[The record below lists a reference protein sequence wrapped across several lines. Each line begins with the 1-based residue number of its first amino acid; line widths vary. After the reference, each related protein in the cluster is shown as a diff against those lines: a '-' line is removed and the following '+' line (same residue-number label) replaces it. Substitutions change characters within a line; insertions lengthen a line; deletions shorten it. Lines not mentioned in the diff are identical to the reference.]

1 MNEATEPRPGFR
13 LPLATAVFLLCA
25 VLLGLGLGAAIWF
38 TWDRG
43 ARIAERAVQ
52 EQLAVSAAVQQEL
65 TARRLE
71 EVEFKVQLIAADP
84 SFVKYVSDA
93 WGGGL
98 GLGGDLGLDSA
109 SINDLLR
116 ERQESVGFDL
126 GLITD
131 PDGRVL
137 ARTDQAEA
145 FEASL
150 AEDPFMASAIGEARP
165 ISGFWREGGAL
176 YQAAAWPLDLDGDLV
191 GFMLVA
197 LRVDDALSGRVGRAS
212 GADVAFLLP
221 EGDALRLIG
230 TSLEGERRL
239 ALEAALSAD
248 PALAAALRGG
258 GAQASL
264 PLRLGAEAWTAAV
277 APVDPAGGAQLG
289 ATLRLASADR
299 ASAGYRELLDLLL
312 LAAGGV
318 LVIAVPFS
326 YLLART
332 TLRPLSTMA
341 RAATAAA
348 NGDYR
353 TRIGIRGRDALA
365 ELSQAFDTLLSDLRE
380 KSDIQGYVSNLS
392 RFLPDPAAD
401 APTGRSFVTQPDAN
415 PGAPGEAPRRGPAL
429 LLALD
434 LRGLARLPEGGP
446 EAPLASA
453 AERARDLLSA
463 ATAQSGRLVAHA
475 GARLTFAFDSA
486 DRLAR
491 ALAVAREAL
500 RDDPA
505 TAGALLE
512 GDVVAGTLK
521 VGRDSQRVLL
531 GAPAHQL
538 DRLVVEAGAGR
549 VLLPKS
555 LGEAARGLLG
565 GITVPVQQGAA
576 SGKPFYALDAAS
588 LAPLAAP
595 ARVVDD
601 GEGMRTVEQPV
612 AATPAPRTARSAE
625 LAAGTRLGGRYDI
638 LGVLGAGG
646 MGVVYKARDIELDDV
661 VALKMLK
668 PGALSDPEQIE
679 RLKSEIRLARKIT
692 HPNVLRTFDF
702 GEVEGRPYISM
713 EYVRGMT
720 LRYLIKQAG
729 RIPYSAAL
737 RIARQLCAGLA
748 AAHEVGVLHRDIK
761 PENLILESSGNAKLM
776 DFGIARPIQ
785 QRADSGLTQ
794 PGMFVGT
801 PAYSAPEQIAGMAV
815 DERADVYASGVL
827 MCEMFCGK
835 VPFESSNTME
845 IYLARM
851 QQEPIR
857 PSQWWAEIP
866 PPLEAVILRCIQ
878 REPSAR
884 FQSATELGT
893 ALSGLRA

>member
-1 MNEATEPRPGFR
+1 MNDATEARPGFR
-13 LPLATAVFLLCA
+13 LPLATSVFLLCA
-25 VLLGLGLGAAIWF
+25 ALLGLGLGAAIWF

-43 ARIAERAVQ
+43 ERIAARGVQ
-52 EQLAVSAAVQQEL
+52 DQLGVSAAVQQEL
-65 TARRLE
+65 TERRLE
-71 EVEFKVQLIAADP
+71 EVQFKVQLIAADP

-93 WGGGL
+93 WAGGL
-98 GLGGDLGLDSA
+98 GLGGGAGLDSA

-131 PDGRVL
+131 PDGQVL

-145 FEASL
+145 FADSL
-150 AEDPFMASAIGEARP
+150 AEDAFLASAIAGPAP
-165 ISGFWREGGAL
+165 VSGFWREGGAL
-176 YQAAAWPLDLDGDLV
+176 YQAAAWPLALDGDLV
-191 GFMLVA
+191 GFMLLA

-221 EGDALRLIG
+221 EGEAVRVIG
-230 TSLEGERRL
+230 TSLDAPRRA
-239 ALEAALSAD
+239 ALESALAAD
-248 PALAAALRGG
+248 PALLAAVREGG
-258 GAQASL
+258 SREGVRLSL
-264 PLRLGAEAWTAAV
+264 GSEAWTGQL
-277 APVDPAGGAQLG
+277 APVDAAGGPALG

-299 ASAGYRELLDLLL
+299 AAAGYREILDLLL
-312 LAAGGV
+312 LAAGIV
-318 LVIAVPFS
+318 LLIAVPLS

-341 RAATAAA
+341 RAAKAAA
-348 NGDYR
+348 AGDYR

-380 KSDIQGYVSNLS
+380 KSDIQGYVTNLS

-401 APTGRSFVTQPDAN
+401 APAPRSFVTQPDAARS
-415 PGAPGEAPRRGPAL
+415 PVEPPRKASAL

-434 LRGLARLPEGGP
+434 LRGLSGAGGGD
-446 EAPLASA
+446 AQA
-453 AERARDLLSA
+453 ALDAAAARARDLA
-463 ATAQSGRLVAHA
+463 AAAGAQSGRIAAHS
-475 GARLTFAFDSA
+475 GTRITFAFETP

-500 RDDPA
+500 AADPA

-512 GDVVAGTLK
+512 GEVVQGALA
-521 VGRDSQRVLL
+521 VGGDTQRVLL
-531 GAPAHQL
+531 GKACHQA
-538 DRLVVEAGAGR
+538 DRLVVEAAPGRLLLPKALGDAAR
-549 VLLPKS
+549 VLL
-555 LGEAARGLLG
+555 G
-565 GITVPVQQGAA
+565 GAPPPVQPGAA
-576 SGKPFYALDAAS
+576 SGRPFYSLDAAS
-588 LAPLAAP
+588 LSGLAAP
-595 ARVVDD
+595 ARVGDEAQ
-601 GEGMRTVEQPV
+601 GLRTVEQPV
-612 AATPAPRTARSAE
+612 AAAPAPRPSRAAD
-625 LAAGTRLGGRYDI
+625 LAPGTRLGGRYDI

-646 MGVVYKARDIELDDV
+646 MGVVYKARDLELDDV

-668 PGALSDPEQIE
+668 PGALADPEQLE
-679 RLKSEIRLARKIT
+679 RLKSEIRLARRIT

-702 GEVEGRPYISM
+702 GEVDGRPYISM

-720 LRYLIKQAG
+720 LRYLIRQAG

-785 QRADSGLTQ
+785 RAESGLTQ

-827 MCEMFCGK
+827 LCEMFCGK
-835 VPFESSNTME
+835 VPFEGANTME
-845 IYLARM
+845 IYLAQM
-851 QQEPIR
+851 QREPIR
-857 PSQWWAEIP
+857 PSQWWPEIP
-866 PPLEAVILRCIQ
+866 PALEAAILRCIA
-878 REPSAR
+878 REPEAR
-884 FQSATELGT
+884 FQTAEALGA
-893 ALSGLRA
+893 ALAELRA

>member
-1 MNEATEPRPGFR
+1 MTEPTEPRARLR

-43 ARIAERAVQ
+43 ARIAGRAVQ
-52 EQLAVSAAVQQEL
+52 EQLEVSAAVQREL
-65 TARRLE
+65 TERRLE
-71 EVEFKVQLIAADP
+71 EVQFKVRLIAADP

-98 GLGGDLGLDSA
+98 GLGGELGLDSA

-137 ARTDQAEA
+137 ARTDQPEA

-150 AEDPFMASAIGEARP
+150 AADPFLATAIADASP

-176 YQAAAWPLDLDGDLV
+176 FQAAAWPLDLDGDLV

-197 LRVDDALSGRVGRAS
+197 LRVDDALSVRVGRAS
-212 GADVAFLLP
+212 GADIAFLLP
-221 EGDALRLIG
+221 DGEAMRMIG
-230 TSLEGERRL
+230 TSLQGAPRE
-239 ALEAALSAD
+239 ALQA
-248 PALAAALRGG
+248 ALAADAALGTALREGR
-258 GAQASL
+258 ALDPL
-264 PLRLGAEAWTAAV
+264 PLRLGAETWTAAL
-277 APVDPAGGAQLG
+277 APVDEAGGPLLG

-299 ASAGYRELLDLLL
+299 AAAGYRELLDLLL
-312 LAAGGV
+312 LAAGVV
-318 LVIAVPFS
+318 LLIAVPLS

-332 TLRPLSTMA
+332 ALRPLSTMA

-380 KSDIQGYVSNLS
+380 KSDIQGYVTNLS

-401 APTGRSFVTQPDAN
+401 APTPRPFVTQPG
-415 PGAPGEAPRRGPAL
+415 GATPTTGEPPRRGRAL

-434 LRGLARLPEGGP
+434 LRGLARLGEGGA
-446 EAPLASA
+446 EASLAA
-453 AERARDLLSA
+453 AAGHARALIAA
-463 ATAQSGRLVAHA
+463 ATVQDGRLVAQS
-475 GARLTFAFDSA
+475 GARMTFAFEA
-486 DRLAR
+486 PDRLAR
-491 ALAVAREAL
+491 ALAVARAAL
-500 RDDPA
+500 QDDPA

-512 GDVVAGTLK
+512 GEVVQGSLQL
-521 VGRDSQRVLL
+521 GGDSQRVLL
-531 GAPAHQL
+531 GTPSHQL
-538 DRLVVEAGAGR
+538 DRLVVEAASGR
-549 VLLPKS
+549 IVLPKA
-555 LGEAARGLLG
+555 LGDAARALLEG
-565 GITVPVQQGAA
+565 AAIPVQQGAA
-576 SGKPFYALDAAS
+576 SGKPFYALDAGTLAPLVAPAS
-588 LAPLAAP
+588 LAEG
-595 ARVVDD
+595 

-612 AATPAPRTARSAE
+612 AATPAPRAARQAD
-625 LAAGTRLGGRYDI
+625 LAPGTRLGGRYDI

-646 MGVVYKARDIELDDV
+646 MGVVYKARDLELDDV

-668 PGALSDPEQIE
+668 PGALADPEQLD

-702 GEVEGRPYISM
+702 GEIDGRPFISM

-720 LRYLIKQAG
+720 LRYLIRQAG

-737 RIARQLCAGLA
+737 RIARQLASGLA

-785 QRADSGLTQ
+785 RAESGLTQ

-827 MCEMFCGK
+827 LCEMFCGK
-835 VPFESSNTME
+835 VPFEGANTME
-845 IYLARM
+845 IYLAQM

-878 REPSAR
+878 REPGQR
-884 FQSATELGT
+884 FQSAGELGA
-893 ALSGLRA
+893 ALAGLRA